1 MKTIDRTRHAIT
13 LIAALPILLALAACS
28 PYQMQGTVIEGAVST
43 IRVVDKDDPRLT
55 QGYGMPMASIEVT
68 LDPDRLSRKALQRA
82 LTEVDGTFAVPVDEP
97 GAGYL
102 EYPMRV
108 IVRRSGYNTA
118 TQDMLMPGT
127 NQRLLIT
134 LVNGEDQYK
143 PEPPDLMDETLKMG
157 EPYMQ

>member
-1 MKTIDRTRHAIT
+1 MKTIDRTRHALA
-13 LIAALPILLALAACS
+13 LIAALPILLALSACS
-28 PYQMQGTVIEGAVST
+28 PYQMRGTVIEGTVST

-82 LTEVDGTFAVPVDEP
+82 LTEVDGTFVIPVDEP

-102 EYPMRV
+102 EYAIR
-108 IVRRSGYNTA
+108 IIARRSGYNTA
-118 TQDMLMPGT
+118 TQDMLMPGP